1 MNDHHTETRRQEL
14 SALMDGELSHDRAQF
29 ALKGLAED
37 EAVARQWSRL
47 HLLRHYLREAEVR
60 PVSVHFLAAVHAR
73 LDADDAD
80 HDQVLPE
87 ENESAA
93 WTETPAAAGNRFWS
107 GWPQRVAGLAVAASV
122 TMLALFGFNTLV
134 LQPGESMPTATTEL
148 IASNPGDA
156 GTPDNAGNTAAQG
169 FAPRGN
175 VLQDQF
181 NAKAIPVNYSRDN
194 ADFRQQLNEYML
206 RHSQLASGS
215 GRIGFTAYAPL
226 LSADVEWSEEAMTS
240 VADSD
245 QPRRVNT
252 RTQALSKPVRSDLE

>member
-47 HLLRHYLREAEVR
+47 HLLRHYLREAEVQ
-60 PVSVHFLAAVHAR
+60 PVSVNFLAAVRAR
-73 LDADDAD
+73 LDADD
-80 HDQVLPE
+80 DQALPE
-87 ENESAA
+87 ESESAA
-93 WTETPAAAGNRFWS
+93 WSVAPAAAAGNRFWS

-134 LQPGESMPTATTEL
+134 LQPGESMPTATTQL
-148 IASNPGDA
+148 IASNSGDAETADNPGD
-156 GTPDNAGNTAAQG
+156 TAAQG

-181 NAKAIPVNYSRDN
+181 NAKAIPVNFSRDN
-194 ADFRQQLNEYML
+194 TDFRQQLNEYML

-226 LSADVEWSEEAMTS
+226 LSADVEWSEDAMTS
-240 VADSD
+240 ATDSEPLLLNSRM
-245 QPRRVNT
+245 QAPAKPL
-252 RTQALSKPVRSDLE
+252 RTDLE

>member
-29 ALKGLAED
+29 ALRGLAED

-47 HLLRHYLREAEVR
+47 HLLRHYLREAEVQ
-60 PVSVHFLAAVHAR
+60 PVPVNFLAAVRAR
-73 LDADDAD
+73 LDADD
-80 HDQVLPE
+80 DQALPAE
-87 ENESAA
+87 SESAA
-93 WTETPAAAGNRFWS
+93 WSVAPAAAAGNRFWS
-107 GWPQRVAGLAVAASV
+107 GWPQRFAGLAVAASV

-134 LQPGESMPTATTEL
+134 LQPGESMPTATTQL
-148 IASNPGDA
+148 IASNSGDA
-156 GTPDNAGNTAAQG
+156 DTADNPGAAALG

-181 NAKAIPVNYSRDN
+181 NAKAIPVNFSRDN
-194 ADFRQQLNEYML
+194 TDFRQQLNEYML

-226 LSADVEWSEEAMTS
+226 LSADVEWSEDAMTS
-240 VADSD
+240 VTDSEPLHLNSRM
-245 QPRRVNT
+245 QAPAKPL
-252 RTQALSKPVRSDLE
+252 RTDLE